1 MAIYDPR
8 QFWCTASGMVLSAML
23 ILWLGNYTNIDL
35 ALADAAYDVATH
47 SFPMRHEWLAE
58 QFNHVILKAV
68 MSVLAAVA
76 VLLAL
81 WDAVRPYRGWTASR
95 RIGMRV
101 VAMSAVLVPTVISLI
116 KQASVSHCPW
126 DLQRYGGTE
135 PYVRLL
141 EWTPAG
147 INAGHC
153 MPAGHASSALWLVSI
168 AAFWWPHRRR
178 MAILAGAVMLTLGLA
193 VGWLQQLRGAHFLTH
208 TLWSAWVACVL
219 VCVLYFFNARGLARL
234 RRVRYDSVP
243 AATQT

>member
-1 MAIYDPR
+1 MVISDAR
-8 QFWCTASGMVLSAML
+8 QLWRTAGVMVLSAML
-23 ILWLGNYTNIDL
+23 ILWLGNNTNIDL
-35 ALADAAYDVATH
+35 ALADAAYDVTTR
-47 SFPMRHEWLAE
+47 SFPMQHAWLAE
-58 QFNHVILKAV
+58 QFNHVILK
-68 MSVLAAVA
+68 MMLSVLGASV

-81 WDAVRPYRGWTASR
+81 WDAFRPYRSWTAAR

-101 VAMSAVLVPTVISLI
+101 VAMSAVVVPSVISLI
-116 KQASVSHCPW
+116 KHASVSHCPW

-141 EWTPAG
+141 ESLPAG
-147 INAGHC
+147 IHAGHC
-153 MPAGHASSALWLVSI
+153 MPAGHASSALWLVSV
-168 AAFWWPHRRR
+168 AAFWWPQRRR
-178 MAILAGAVMLTLGLA
+178 VAILVGAAMLTLGLA